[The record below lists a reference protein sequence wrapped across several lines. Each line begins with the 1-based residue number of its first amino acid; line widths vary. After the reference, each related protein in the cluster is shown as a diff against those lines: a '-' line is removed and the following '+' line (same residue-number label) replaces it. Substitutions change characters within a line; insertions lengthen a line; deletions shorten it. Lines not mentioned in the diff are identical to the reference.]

1 MGAPRRV
8 GRCRGV
14 LTLWVLGWL
23 AVPPLLRHQAQ
34 KIASEKLGRTVTLG
48 AVDFKPWTMELT
60 LSDLAVATADGKADQ
75 VRIQRIY
82 IDG

>member
-1 MGAPRRV
+1 
-8 GRCRGV
+8 V
-14 LTLWVLGWL
+14 LTLWAHRL
-23 AVPPLLRHQAQ
+23 AGGAAAAQHQAQ